1 MTETQSPQG
10 RLLHLFDEK
19 NCYTI
24 QQLSQSLD
32 YSVISIRRFLKELG
46 YYSSFTHN
54 SKWYTLYSIPSFNK
68 DGLWF
73 CKDIGFSKHGNLNQT
88 ILYFVN
94 TSEQGLTAKELL
106 DIIFVPSHPVLNL
119 MYKKKQI
126 DRSHTPRGFVYL
138 SPIEDIKMLQLD
150 RLQSRTVFPA
160 KQIQRLTAQASVYVL
175 VEFIKQPDA
184 SFLQLSKAV
193 KKRQII
199 ASEEAIAQLFTEH
212 GIKKILK

>member
-1 MTETQSPQG
+1 
-10 RLLHLFDEK
+10 
-19 NCYTI
+19 
-24 QQLSQSLD
+24 
-32 YSVISIRRFLKELG
+32 
-46 YYSSFTHN
+46 
-54 SKWYTLYSIPSFNK
+54 
-68 DGLWF
+68 
-73 CKDIGFSKHGNLNQT
+73 
-88 ILYFVN
+88 
-94 TSEQGLTAKELL
+94 
-106 DIIFVPSHPVLNL
+106 

-212 GIKKILK
+212 GIKKIPK

>member
-1 MTETQSPQG
+1 MTKTQSPQG
-10 RLLHLFDEK
+10 RLLDLFDEK
-19 NCYTI
+19 KCYTI
-24 QQLSQSLD
+24 KQLSQSLD
-32 YSVISIRRFLKELG
+32 YSVISTRRFLKELG

-54 SKWYTLYSIPSFNK
+54 SKWYTLHNIPSFNK
-68 DGLWF
+68 YGLWF

-106 DIIFVPSHPVLNL
+106 DIIFVPCHPVLNL
-119 MYKKKQI
+119 MYRKRQI

-150 RLQSRTVFPA
+150 RLQSKVFPA
-160 KQIQRLTAQASVYVL
+160 KQIQRLTAQAAVYVL
-175 VEFIKQPDA
+175 VELIKQPDA

-212 GIKKILK
+212 GIKKISK